1 MVTYRIFFASGDR
14 LRASPDGGDPEHRDS
29 REVFTA
35 AEAAEIVSRH
45 PYAWLD
51 AHGDITVSTYSTRCG
66 AGQYKPVTGRQM
78 AARLRGRRPA
88 SRIPASLR
96 RS

>member
-1 MVTYRIFFASGDR
+1 MTDMVTYRIFFADGDR
-14 LRASPDGGDPEHRDS
+14 LRAYSDGGDPERRDS
-29 REVFTA
+29 RDVFSA
-35 AEAAEIVSRH
+35 AEAAGIVSRH

-78 AARLRGRRPA
+78 AARLRGR
-88 SRIPASLR
+88 
-96 RS
+96 

>member
-14 LRASPDGGDPEHRDS
+14 LRRDS

-35 AEAAEIVSRH
+35 AEAAGIVSRH

-78 AARLRGRRPA
+78 AARLLAARRRGR
-88 SRIPASLR
+88 
-96 RS
+96 